1 MHAFHRLIVLA
12 GIAAVAAVV
21 PALGLGAAPVIRD
34 HVNFT
39 SDPVLDSI
47 CGIDATFVDSGVETY
62 KQAADGSSM
71 DNLMLTT
78 LITAVDSGKSIT
90 FKSAELA
97 KRSAPVANGDGTFTF
112 TSTVYGLSPKIQI
125 VGGQPIAVDTGNIT
139 FEITVDANGDFVSF
153 DVVSIKGPRPVGGC
167 DAIVAALT

>member
-1 MHAFHRLIVLA
+1 MHTPQRLIVLA
-12 GIAAVAAVV
+12 GIAALAAVV
-21 PALGLGAAPVIRD
+21 PALGLGAAPVFRD

-39 SDPVLDSI
+39 TDPELGTI
-47 CGIDATFVDSGVETY
+47 CGVEATFVDSGVETY
-62 KQAADGSSM
+62 KEAADGSSM
-71 DNLMLTT
+71 DNLMVTT

-90 FKSAELA
+90 FKSAGVA
-97 KRSAPVANGDGTFTF
+97 KRGMAVANGDGTFTF

-153 DVVSIKGPRPVGGC
+153 DVVSVKGPRPAGGC
-167 DAIVAALT
+167 DAIVAALA

>member
-1 MHAFHRLIVLA
+1 MHTLQRLIVLA
-12 GIAAVAAVV
+12 GIAAVAAVM
-21 PALGLGAAPVIRD
+21 PALGLGAAPVFRD

-39 SDPVLDSI
+39 SDPQPDSI
-47 CGIDATFVDSGVETY
+47 CGVDVTVVDSGVETY
-62 KQAADGSSM
+62 KEAADGSSM

-139 FEITVDANGDFVSF
+139 FEITVDANGEFVSF

>member
-1 MHAFHRLIVLA
+1 MHTLQRLSVLA
-12 GIAAVAAVV
+12 GLAAVAAVV
-21 PALGLGAAPVIRD
+21 PALGLGAAPVFRD

-47 CGIDATFVDSGVETY
+47 CGVEATFVDSGVETY
-62 KQAADGSSM
+62 KEAADGSSM

-139 FEITVDANGDFVSF
+139 FEITVDANGEFVSF